1 MRKKWLFFLAPDG
14 GDAGGGEGGA
24 GGDGGTGGDGG
35 AAGGSKSIFDNPDGG
50 TGGDGGAAGGSK
62 SIFDNPDGGNSPGDG
77 GGNPAGDGSGNPA
90 DAGGGAGEVPENY
103 EFNLGEGLTITDEQ
117 KTAFTAIA
125 KDAKLSQAQAD
136 SLLKMHSEIIN
147 GYMHAAEDAVEKN
160 IAECQKLG
168 LTSQENL
175 GFARTAVNTFGGSEA
190 MQVLIDTGAI
200 NHPAVCKLFV
210 TIGQLIS
217 EDKPADTH
225 VGGGKGTPRAEDIL
239 FPNSKY

>member
-1 MRKKWLFFLAPDG
+1 MRKRWMFFLAPDG

-24 GGDGGTGGDGG
+24 GG
-35 AAGGSKSIFDNPDGG
+35 
-50 TGGDGGAAGGSK
+50 GGSK
-62 SIFDNPDGGNSPGDG
+62 SIFDNPDGGNPAGDD
-77 GGNPAGDGSGNPA
+77 GGNPPGDGSGNPA
-90 DAGGGAGEVPENY
+90 GDGGGAGEVPENY

-147 GYMHAAEDAVEKN
+147 GYMHAAEDANEKN
-160 IAECQKLG
+160 IAECEKLG

>member
-50 TGGDGGAAGGSK
+50 
-62 SIFDNPDGGNSPGDG
+62 NPP
-77 GGNPAGDGSGNPA
+77 GDGSGNPA
-90 DAGGGAGEVPENY
+90 GDGGGAGTVPENY

>member
-14 GDAGGGEGGA
+14 GDAG

-35 AAGGSKSIFDNPDGG
+35 AAGGSKSIFDNPDGS
-50 TGGDGGAAGGSK
+50 GDAS
-62 SIFDNPDGGNSPGDG
+62 GD
-77 GGNPAGDGSGNPA
+77 GNPA
-90 DAGGGAGEVPENY
+90 DAGGAGEVPENY

-125 KDAKLSQAQAD
+125 KEAKLSQAQAD

-147 GYMHAAEDAVEKN
+147 GYMHEAEEAIEKN
-160 IAECQKLG
+160 IAECQKQG
-168 LTSQENL
+168 LITKENL
-175 GFARTAVNTFGGSEA
+175 GFAKAAVDTFGGSEA

>member
-35 AAGGSKSIFDNPDGG
+35 VAGGSKSIFDNPDGG
-50 TGGDGGAAGGSK
+50 S
-62 SIFDNPDGGNSPGDG
+62 NPT
-77 GGNPAGDGSGNPA
+77 GDGSGNPA
-90 DAGGGAGEVPENY
+90 GDGGGAGTVPENY

-147 GYMHAAEDAVEKN
+147 GYMHEAEEAIEKN
-160 IAECQKLG
+160 IAECQKQG
-168 LTSQENL
+168 LITKENL
-175 GFARTAVNTFGGSEA
+175 GFAKAAVDTFGGSEA

>member
-1 MRKKWLFFLAPDG
+1 MQKKWLFFLAPDG

-24 GGDGGTGGDGG
+24 GGDGSIGGDGG
-35 AAGGSKSIFDNPDGG
+35 AAGGSKSVFDNPDGG
-50 TGGDGGAAGGSK
+50 S
-62 SIFDNPDGGNSPGDG
+62 NPPGDG
-77 GGNPAGDGSGNPA
+77 NGNPAGD
-90 DAGGGAGEVPENY
+90 GGGAGEVPENY

-125 KDAKLSQAQAD
+125 KDAKLTQAQAD

-175 GFARTAVNTFGGSEA
+175 GFARTAVDTFGGSEA

>member
-35 AAGGSKSIFDNPDGG
+35 V
-50 TGGDGGAAGGSK
+50 AGGSK
-62 SIFDNPDGGNSPGDG
+62 SIFDNPDGGNP
-77 GGNPAGDGSGNPA
+77 PGDGSGNPA
-90 DAGGGAGEVPENY
+90 GDGGGAGTVPENY

-147 GYMHAAEDAVEKN
+147 GYMHEAEEAIEKN
-160 IAECQKLG
+160 IAECQKQG
-168 LTSQENL
+168 LITKENL
-175 GFARTAVNTFGGSEA
+175 GFAKAAVDTFGGSEA

-200 NHPAVCKLFV
+200 NYPAVCKLFV

>member
-35 AAGGSKSIFDNPDGG
+35 AAGGSKSIFDNPDGS
-50 TGGDGGAAGGSK
+50 GDAS
-62 SIFDNPDGGNSPGDG
+62 GD
-77 GGNPAGDGSGNPA
+77 GNPA
-90 DAGGGAGEVPENY
+90 DAGGAGEVPENY

-147 GYMHAAEDAVEKN
+147 GYMHEAEEAIEKN
-160 IAECQKLG
+160 IAECQKQG
-168 LTSQENL
+168 LITKENL
-175 GFARTAVNTFGGSEA
+175 GFAKAAVDTFGGSEA

>member
-1 MRKKWLFFLAPDG
+1 MRKKWLYFLAPDG

-50 TGGDGGAAGGSK
+50 NPAGD
-62 SIFDNPDGGNSPGDG
+62 DGGNP
-77 GGNPAGDGSGNPA
+77 PGDGSGNPA
-90 DAGGGAGEVPENY
+90 GDGGGAGEVPENY

-147 GYMHAAEDAVEKN
+147 GYMHAAEDAIEKN

>member
-1 MRKKWLFFLAPDG
+1 MRKKRLFFLAPDG

-24 GGDGGTGGDGG
+24 GGDGGT
-35 AAGGSKSIFDNPDGG
+35 
-50 TGGDGGAAGGSK
+50 GGAAGGSK

-147 GYMHAAEDAVEKN
+147 GYLHAAEDAVEKN
-160 IAECQKLG
+160 IAECEKLG

>member
-1 MRKKWLFFLAPDG
+1 MRKRWMFFLAPDG
-14 GDAGGGEGGA
+14 GDAGSGEGGA
-24 GGDGGTGGDGG
+24 GGDVGGGEGG
-35 AAGGSKSIFDNPDGG
+35 AAGGSKSIFDNTPGN
-50 TGGDGGAAGGSK
+50 GDGNA
-62 SIFDNPDGGNSPGDG
+62 P
-77 GGNPAGDGSGNPA
+77 GDGSGNPA
-90 DAGGGAGEVPENY
+90 GDGGAGEVPENY

-125 KDAKLSQAQAD
+125 KDAKLTQAQAD

-147 GYMHAAEDAVEKN
+147 GYMHAAEDANEKN
-160 IAECQKLG
+160 VAECEKLG

>member
-50 TGGDGGAAGGSK
+50 
-62 SIFDNPDGGNSPGDG
+62 
-77 GGNPAGDGSGNPA
+77 GNPAGD
-90 DAGGGAGEVPENY
+90 GGGAGEVPENY

-160 IAECQKLG
+160 IAECEKLG

-217 EDKPADTH
+217 EDKPVDTH
-225 VGGGKGTPRAEDIL
+225 VGGDKGTPRAEDIL

>member
-50 TGGDGGAAGGSK
+50 N
-62 SIFDNPDGGNSPGDG
+62 NPP
-77 GGNPAGDGSGNPA
+77 GDGSGNPA
-90 DAGGGAGEVPENY
+90 GDGGGAGEVPENY

-160 IAECQKLG
+160 IAECEKLG

>member
-14 GDAGGGEGGA
+14 GDAGGGEGRA

-35 AAGGSKSIFDNPDGG
+35 V
-50 TGGDGGAAGGSK
+50 AGGSK
-62 SIFDNPDGGNSPGDG
+62 SIFDNPDGGNPPGDG
-77 GGNPAGDGSGNPA
+77 GGNPAGDG
-90 DAGGGAGEVPENY
+90 GGAGTVPENY

-147 GYMHAAEDAVEKN
+147 GYMHEAEEAIEKN
-160 IAECQKLG
+160 IAECQKQG
-168 LTSQENL
+168 LITKENL
-175 GFARTAVNTFGGSEA
+175 GFAKAAVDTFGGSEA

>member
-50 TGGDGGAAGGSK
+50 
-62 SIFDNPDGGNSPGDG
+62 NSPGDG
-77 GGNPAGDGSGNPA
+77 GGNPAGDGSGNPT

-125 KDAKLSQAQAD
+125 KDAKLTQAQAD

>member
-1 MRKKWLFFLAPDG
+1 MRKKWLYFLAPDG
-14 GDAGGGEGGA
+14 GDAGGGEGDAGGGEGGA

-50 TGGDGGAAGGSK
+50 S
-62 SIFDNPDGGNSPGDG
+62 NPT
-77 GGNPAGDGSGNPA
+77 GDGSGNPA
-90 DAGGGAGEVPENY
+90 GDGGGAGTVPENY

-147 GYMHAAEDAVEKN
+147 GYMHEAEEAIEKN
-160 IAECQKLG
+160 IAECQKQG
-168 LTSQENL
+168 LITKENL
-175 GFARTAVNTFGGSEA
+175 GFAKAAVDTFGGSEA

>member
-1 MRKKWLFFLAPDG
+1 MRKKWMFFLAPDG

-24 GGDGGTGGDGG
+24 GGDGSIGGDGG
-35 AAGGSKSIFDNPDGG
+35 AAGGSKSVFDNPDGSG
-50 TGGDGGAAGGSK
+50 NASGDG
-62 SIFDNPDGGNSPGDG
+62 N
-77 GGNPAGDGSGNPA
+77 GNPAGD
-90 DAGGGAGEVPENY
+90 GGGAGEVPENY

-125 KDAKLSQAQAD
+125 KDAKLTQAQAD

-147 GYMHAAEDAVEKN
+147 GYMHAAEDAIEKN

>member
-24 GGDGGTGGDGG
+24 GG
-35 AAGGSKSIFDNPDGG
+35 DGG

-147 GYMHAAEDAVEKN
+147 GYLHAAEDAVEKN

-175 GFARTAVNTFGGSEA
+175 GFARTAVNTFGGSDA

>member
-1 MRKKWLFFLAPDG
+1 MRKKWLYFLAPDG

-50 TGGDGGAAGGSK
+50 NPAGD
-62 SIFDNPDGGNSPGDG
+62 DGGNP
-77 GGNPAGDGSGNPA
+77 PGDGSGNPA
-90 DAGGGAGEVPENY
+90 GDGGGAGEVPENY

>member
-24 GGDGGTGGDGG
+24 SGDGGTGGDGG

-50 TGGDGGAAGGSK
+50 S
-62 SIFDNPDGGNSPGDG
+62 NPP
-77 GGNPAGDGSGNPA
+77 GDGSGNPA
-90 DAGGGAGEVPENY
+90 GDGGGAGEVPENY

-160 IAECQKLG
+160 IAECEKLG

>member
-14 GDAGGGEGGA
+14 GDAGGGEGGAGGA

-50 TGGDGGAAGGSK
+50 
-62 SIFDNPDGGNSPGDG
+62 
-77 GGNPAGDGSGNPA
+77 GNPAGD
-90 DAGGGAGEVPENY
+90 GGGAGEVPENY

-160 IAECQKLG
+160 IAECEKLG

>member
-50 TGGDGGAAGGSK
+50 S
-62 SIFDNPDGGNSPGDG
+62 NPP
-77 GGNPAGDGSGNPA
+77 GDGSGDPA
-90 DAGGGAGEVPENY
+90 GDGGGAGEVPENY

-160 IAECQKLG
+160 IAECKKLG

>member
-35 AAGGSKSIFDNPDGG
+35 V
-50 TGGDGGAAGGSK
+50 AGGSK
-62 SIFDNPDGGNSPGDG
+62 SIFDNPDGGNPPGDG
-77 GGNPAGDGSGNPA
+77 GGNPAGD
-90 DAGGGAGEVPENY
+90 GGAGEVPENY

>member
-1 MRKKWLFFLAPDG
+1 MRKKWLYFLAPDG

-35 AAGGSKSIFDNPDGG
+35 V
-50 TGGDGGAAGGSK
+50 AGGSK
-62 SIFDNPDGGNSPGDG
+62 SIFDNPDGGNPPGDG
-77 GGNPAGDGSGNPA
+77 GGNPAGD
-90 DAGGGAGEVPENY
+90 GGGAGEVPENY

-168 LTSQENL
+168 LTSRENL

>member
-24 GGDGGTGGDGG
+24 GGDGGTGG

-50 TGGDGGAAGGSK
+50 
-62 SIFDNPDGGNSPGDG
+62 
-77 GGNPAGDGSGNPA
+77 GNPAGD
-90 DAGGGAGEVPENY
+90 GGAGEVPENY

-160 IAECQKLG
+160 IAECEKLG

-225 VGGGKGTPRAEDIL
+225 VGGGKGIPRAEDIL

>member
-35 AAGGSKSIFDNPDGG
+35 AAGGG
-50 TGGDGGAAGGSK
+50 K
-62 SIFDNPDGGNSPGDG
+62 SIFDNPDGGN
-77 GGNPAGDGSGNPA
+77 PAGDGS
-90 DAGGGAGEVPENY
+90 AGEVPENY

-147 GYMHAAEDAVEKN
+147 GYIHAAEDAVEKN

-225 VGGGKGTPRAEDIL
+225 AGGGKGTPRAEDIL

>member
-35 AAGGSKSIFDNPDGG
+35 AAGGSKSIFDNPDGS
-50 TGGDGGAAGGSK
+50 GDAS
-62 SIFDNPDGGNSPGDG
+62 GD
-77 GGNPAGDGSGNPA
+77 GNPA
-90 DAGGGAGEVPENY
+90 DAGGAGEVPENY

-125 KDAKLSQAQAD
+125 KEAKLSQAQAD

-147 GYMHAAEDAVEKN
+147 GYMHAAEDAIEKN

-168 LTSQENL
+168 LTSRENL

>member
-1 MRKKWLFFLAPDG
+1 MRKRWMFFLAPDG
-14 GDAGGGEGGA
+14 GDAGGGEGGAGGGEGGA

-50 TGGDGGAAGGSK
+50 
-62 SIFDNPDGGNSPGDG
+62 NPPGDG
-77 GGNPAGDGSGNPA
+77 GGNPAGDGGGNPA

-147 GYMHAAEDAVEKN
+147 GYLHAAEDAVEKN

-168 LTSQENL
+168 LISQENL

>member
-50 TGGDGGAAGGSK
+50 NPAGD
-62 SIFDNPDGGNSPGDG
+62 DGGNP
-77 GGNPAGDGSGNPA
+77 PGDGSGNPA
-90 DAGGGAGEVPENY
+90 GDGGGAGAEVPENY

>member
-24 GGDGGTGGDGG
+24 GGDGSTGGDGG
-35 AAGGSKSIFDNPDGG
+35 TAGGSKSIFDNPDGG
-50 TGGDGGAAGGSK
+50 S
-62 SIFDNPDGGNSPGDG
+62 NPP
-77 GGNPAGDGSGNPA
+77 GDGSGNPA
-90 DAGGGAGEVPENY
+90 GDGGGAGTVPENY

-147 GYMHAAEDAVEKN
+147 GYMHAAEDAIEKN

-175 GFARTAVNTFGGSEA
+175 GFARTAVDTFGGSEA

>member
-1 MRKKWLFFLAPDG
+1 MRKRWMFFLAPDG
-14 GDAGGGEGGA
+14 GDAGSGEGGA
-24 GGDGGTGGDGG
+24 GGDVGGGEGG
-35 AAGGSKSIFDNPDGG
+35 AAGGSKSIFDNTPGN
-50 TGGDGGAAGGSK
+50 GDGNA
-62 SIFDNPDGGNSPGDG
+62 P
-77 GGNPAGDGSGNPA
+77 GDGSGNPA
-90 DAGGGAGEVPENY
+90 GDGGAGEVPENY

-125 KDAKLSQAQAD
+125 KDAKLTQAQAG

-147 GYMHAAEDAVEKN
+147 GYMHAAEDANEKN
-160 IAECQKLG
+160 VAECEKLG

-225 VGGGKGTPRAEDIL
+225 AGGGKGTPRAEDIL

>member
-1 MRKKWLFFLAPDG
+1 MRKRWMFFLAPDG
-14 GDAGGGEGGA
+14 GDGSGNPADEGGAGGEGGA
-24 GGDGGTGGDGG
+24 
-35 AAGGSKSIFDNPDGG
+35 AGGG
-50 TGGDGGAAGGSK
+50 K
-62 SIFDNPDGGNSPGDG
+62 SIFDNPDGGNPPGD
-77 GGNPAGDGSGNPA
+77 
-90 DAGGGAGEVPENY
+90 GGAGEVPENY
-103 EFNLGEGLTITDEQ
+103 EFNLGEGLTITDDQ

-125 KDAKLSQAQAD
+125 KDAKLTQAQAD

-147 GYMHAAEDAVEKN
+147 GYMHAAEDANEKN
-160 IAECQKLG
+160 VAECEKLG

-225 VGGGKGTPRAEDIL
+225 VEGGKGTPRAEDIL

>member
-24 GGDGGTGGDGG
+24 GGDGSIGGDGG
-35 AAGGSKSIFDNPDGG
+35 ATGGSKSVFDNPDG
-50 TGGDGGAAGGSK
+50 S
-62 SIFDNPDGGNSPGDG
+62 GNAS
-77 GGNPAGDGSGNPA
+77 GDGSGNPA
-90 DAGGGAGEVPENY
+90 GDGGGAGEVPENY

-160 IAECQKLG
+160 IAECEKLG

-190 MQVLIDTGAI
+190 MQVLIGTGAI

-225 VGGGKGTPRAEDIL
+225 AGDGKGTPRAEDIL

>member
-1 MRKKWLFFLAPDG
+1 MRKRWMFFLAPDG
-14 GDAGGGEGGA
+14 GDAGSGEGGA
-24 GGDGGTGGDGG
+24 GGDVGGGEGG
-35 AAGGSKSIFDNPDGG
+35 ATGGSKSIFDNTPGN
-50 TGGDGGAAGGSK
+50 GDGNA
-62 SIFDNPDGGNSPGDG
+62 P
-77 GGNPAGDGSGNPA
+77 GDGSGNPA
-90 DAGGGAGEVPENY
+90 GDGGAGEVPENY
-103 EFNLGEGLTITDEQ
+103 EFNLGEGLTITDDQ

-125 KDAKLSQAQAD
+125 KDAKLTQAQAD

-147 GYMHAAEDAVEKN
+147 GYMHAAEDANEKN
-160 IAECQKLG
+160 VAECEKLG

-225 VGGGKGTPRAEDIL
+225 AGGGKGTPRAEDIL

>member
-50 TGGDGGAAGGSK
+50 
-62 SIFDNPDGGNSPGDG
+62 NSPGDG

-90 DAGGGAGEVPENY
+90 DAGGAGEVPENY

-160 IAECQKLG
+160 IAECEKLG

>member
-1 MRKKWLFFLAPDG
+1 MRKKWMFFLAPDG

-24 GGDGGTGGDGG
+24 GGDG
-35 AAGGSKSIFDNPDGG
+35 SI
-50 TGGDGGAAGGSK
+50 GGDGGAAGGSK
-62 SIFDNPDGGNSPGDG
+62 SIFDNPDGGNPAGDDGGNPPGDG
-77 GGNPAGDGSGNPA
+77 SGNPAGDGS
-90 DAGGGAGEVPENY
+90 GAGEVPENY

-160 IAECQKLG
+160 IAECEKLG

>member
-24 GGDGGTGGDGG
+24 GGDGSTGGDGG
-35 AAGGSKSIFDNPDGG
+35 TAGGSKSIFDNPDGG
-50 TGGDGGAAGGSK
+50 SNPPSDGS
-62 SIFDNPDGGNSPGDG
+62 
-77 GGNPAGDGSGNPA
+77 GNPAGDGVS
-90 DAGGGAGEVPENY
+90 GEVPESY

-160 IAECQKLG
+160 IAECEKLG

-210 TIGQLIS
+210 NIGQLIS